1 MAEDGP
7 PAGAPPRDSARPLS
21 EAPLSFSDGERRSAP
36 LPQSPQGGL
45 QEWVFRKTPVLKER
59 PTMKESSANVTARTI
74 GIDLSQE
81 TSTYVSLGAEGDLL
95 GEGKF
100 PDRGGD

>member
-1 MAEDGP
+1 
-7 PAGAPPRDSARPLS
+7 
-21 EAPLSFSDGERRSAP
+21 
-36 LPQSPQGGL
+36 
-45 QEWVFRKTPVLKER
+45 
-59 PTMKESSANVTARTI
+59 MKESSANVTARTI

-95 GEGKF
+95 GGGKF